1 MIRKWH
7 GLARGALASMLAL
20 TLSACPGGNGGTGGV
35 SPSPA
40 PSPTPTPTP
49 TPVTLQAVTIADLGT
64 GWNLGNSLDAVN
76 GVGQPFTA
84 SQETYWGNPV
94 VTQQLFDAVAA
105 AGFKSVRIPVTW
117 YQYADANGNIA
128 PFWLA
133 RVKQVVD
140 MARSSGLYVIIN
152 THHENWQN
160 PTFSNQAAADAKLK
174 NFWTQI
180 ANYFRDYDNHLLFA
194 GTNEVTVDN
203 SFAPPSSE
211 NCQVQSGFNQM
222 FVDAVRATGG
232 NNASRVLIVQGYT
245 SSIDFSI
252 TCGTKAPTDTASGRL
267 MMEFHYYDPY
277 DFTLNTTS
285 NIWQWGAIAT
295 DPSAT
300 ETAFNESYVDAEMQ
314 KMKVNY
320 ADKGIPVIVGE
331 FGAILRSNVD
341 PTQKY
346 RNYYDQYV
354 AASAK
359 RHGFA
364 PFYWDNGSLDNLQL
378 GVFNRA
384 TATQGYP
391 ATINLIVTAQ

>member
-1 MIRKWH
+1 
-7 GLARGALASMLAL
+7 
-20 TLSACPGGNGGTGGV
+20 
-35 SPSPA
+35 
-40 PSPTPTPTP
+40 
-49 TPVTLQAVTIADLGT
+49 
-64 GWNLGNSLDAVN
+64 
-76 GVGQPFTA
+76 
-84 SQETYWGNPV
+84 V